1 MINLLE
7 IIMITIKKTI
17 VIIVNNNHIIKKLK
31 TKIIRINLNLKQ
43 NMFQRTKSL
52 LPIKVWAKRDKI
64 IIRKLNKTI
73 IHKFMIIKLTI
84 TIIIKKIEL

>member
-31 TKIIRINLNLKQ
+31 TKIIRINLSLKQ

-73 IHKFMIIKLTI
+73 IYKFMIIKLTI